1 MIDEKALALPVV
13 CEFAWPSKNGSAD
26 VSAESVFSQQD
37 RLRACAVRESRRS
50 RTAFG
55 WSAASACGCF
65 SGVSSTNPYV
75 ADYQSHGPHPVFDYL
90 DQIYM
95 QLNASRVAV
104 GKAPVP
110 LPGAKPWYT
119 VRKWIAGMCT
129 NNPGASV
136 YDLTVT
142 TYQMSVQAM
151 SM

>member
-1 MIDEKALALPVV
+1 VFTFLTVRFYARG
-13 CEFAWPSKNGSAD
+13 PSGPT
-26 VSAESVFSQQD
+26 
-37 RLRACAVRESRRS
+37 CRE
-50 RTAFG
+50 
-55 WSAASACGCF
+55 
-65 SGVSSTNPYV
+65 YV